1 MRNPTMR
8 RTARAGILAGILAAV
23 LAAPA
28 MNTASAQETPSAPEL
43 APAPVPPATSPA
55 EDAAPAGPTTV
66 PGSSPGPSTITLPT
80 TLAGAAG
87 TWDLSLD
94 GGRRRCVLTLAMDT
108 SPSGRV
114 ARFPAGCRR
123 ALPLMAGIG
132 GWLFTGEGLRLVDR
146 NLRPILAFARN
157 PDGMSLGA
165 TAENGEHYNL
175 VPLQIAAMQPPAA
188 PGAAVSTP
196 TAVAADGAA
205 PAAAPPEKLADGPAL
220 GLYALDRA
228 EQKDVCRLEFSAP
241 IEAGKDTAPLRVLP
255 DCRDSGITV
264 FDPVTWRFANGH
276 LTLKARRGHA
286 VNLVAVGD
294 GRWRRDPEIGAPLV
308 LRKVEP

>member
-1 MRNPTMR
+1 MRGPIMTR
-8 RTARAGILAGILAAV
+8 IALAGALAL
-23 LAAPA
+23 LALTAAQAQESPPEPAPA
-28 MNTASAQETPSAPEL
+28 TAPPESGG
-43 APAPVPPATSPA
+43 AVPPGLA
-55 EDAAPAGPTTV
+55 
-66 PGSSPGPSTITLPT
+66 TLPT

-87 TWDLSLD
+87 TWDLSLE
-94 GGRRRCVLTLAMDT
+94 GGRRRCVLTLAMET
-108 SPSGRV
+108 GPSGRA

-132 GWLFTGEGLRLVDR
+132 GWLFTGETLRLVDR
-146 NLRPILAFARN
+146 NLRPMLIFARS
-157 PDGMSLGA
+157 PDGLSLGA
-165 TAENGEHYNL
+165 TAENGERYSL

-188 PGAAVSTP
+188 TVTQAAQGDAPP
-196 TAVAADGAA
+196 TATA
-205 PAAAPPEKLADGPAL
+205 PEKPAETSVQGPAP

-228 EQKDVCRLEFSAP
+228 AQKDVCRLDFSP
-241 IEAGKDTAPLRVLP
+241 SPDAGKDTAPVRVLP

-264 FDPVTWRFANGH
+264 FDPVSWRFANGH

-286 VNLVAVGD
+286 VNLVAIGE

>member
-1 MRNPTMR
+1 MTRM
-8 RTARAGILAGILAAV
+8 ARAGVLTAALVAALAA
-23 LAAPA
+23 LPPSAAR
-28 MNTASAQETPSAPEL
+28 AQESPPAAE
-43 APAPVPPATSPA
+43 PAPPVMPA
-55 EDAAPAGPTTV
+55 EGGAGAPAGLA
-66 PGSSPGPSTITLPT
+66 TLPE

-87 TWDLSLD
+87 TWDLSLE
-94 GGRRRCVLTLAMDT
+94 GGRRRCVLTLAMET
-108 SPSGRV
+108 GPSGRA

-146 NLRPILAFARN
+146 NLRPVLAFAKN

-165 TAENGEHYNL
+165 TAENGERYNL
-175 VPLQIAAMQPPAA
+175 VPLQIAAMLPPA
-188 PGAAVSTP
+188 PGAATVTP
-196 TAVAADGAA
+196 AANAVGSDA
-205 PAAAPPEKLADGPAL
+205 PASAAVPEKPAEGPAP

-228 EQKDVCRLEFSAP
+228 EQKDVCRLEFALP
-241 IEAGKDTAPLRVLP
+241 LEAGKDTAPVRVLP

-264 FDPVTWRFANGH
+264 FDPVSWRFANGH

-286 VNLVAVGD
+286 VSLVATGE
-294 GRWRRDPEIGAPLV
+294 GRWRRDPEIGVPLV

>member
-1 MRNPTMR
+1 MTHI
-8 RTARAGILAGILAAV
+8 ALAGALAL
-23 LAAPA
+23 LALSAAQAQESTPAPEPAPA
-28 MNTASAQETPSAPEL
+28 T
-43 APAPVPPATSPA
+43 APAESGGAVPPGLA
-55 EDAAPAGPTTV
+55 
-66 PGSSPGPSTITLPT
+66 TLPT
-80 TLAGAAG
+80 TLTGAAG

-94 GGRRRCVLTLAMDT
+94 GGRRRCVLTLSME
-108 SPSGRV
+108 SGPSGRA

-146 NLRPILAFARN
+146 NLRPVLSFIRN
-157 PDGMSLGA
+157 PDGLSLGA

-175 VPLQIAAMQPPAA
+175 VPLQIAAMQPPGA
-188 PGAAVSTP
+188 PGTATVTPAATGSESDAP
-196 TAVAADGAA
+196 N
-205 PAAAPPEKLADGPAL
+205 PAAAPEKPAEGPAP

-228 EQKDVCRLEFSAP
+228 AQKDVCRLDFSHSL
-241 IEAGKDTAPLRVLP
+241 EAGKDTAPVRVLP

-264 FDPVTWRFANGH
+264 FDPVSWRFANGH

-286 VNLVAVGD
+286 VNLVAIGE

>member
-1 MRNPTMR
+1 MMRM
-8 RTARAGILAGILAAV
+8 ARAETLAGALAGALAAT
-23 LAAPA
+23 LAALPPSA
-28 MNTASAQETPSAPEL
+28 ARAQEAPSAAEP
-43 APAPVPPATSPA
+43 APAVAPA
-55 EDAAPAGPTTV
+55 EGGGSAPAGLA
-66 PGSSPGPSTITLPT
+66 TLPE

-87 TWDLSLD
+87 TWDLSQE
-94 GGRRRCVLTLAMDT
+94 GGRRRCVMTLAT
-108 SPSGRV
+108 ETGPSGRA

-146 NLRPILAFARN
+146 NLRPVLAFARN

-165 TAENGEHYNL
+165 TAENGERYHL
-175 VPLQIAAMQPPAA
+175 VPLQIAAMLPPSAPGTATVTPAA
-188 PGAAVSTP
+188 NAV
-196 TAVAADGAA
+196 DGDA
-205 PAAAPPEKLADGPAL
+205 PASAAAPEKPAEGPAP

-228 EQKDVCRLEFSAP
+228 ELKDVCRLEFSLSF
-241 IEAGKDTAPLRVLP
+241 EAGKDTSPVRVLP

-264 FDPVTWRFANGH
+264 FDPVSWRFANGH

-286 VNLVAVGD
+286 VSLVAIGE
-294 GRWRRDPEIGAPLV
+294 GRWRRDPEIGVPLV

>member
-1 MRNPTMR
+1 MKGPTMT
-8 RTARAGILAGILAAV
+8 RTAWAGIFAGTLAAA
-23 LAAPA
+23 LTALAASAAPA
-28 MNTASAQETPSAPEL
+28 QESPPVPE
-43 APAPVPPATSPA
+43 PPPATAPA
-55 EDAAPAGPTTV
+55 ENGGAPAGLAPSSTTLPT
-66 PGSSPGPSTITLPT
+66 TLPT

-87 TWDLSLD
+87 TWDLSLE
-94 GGRRRCVLTLAMDT
+94 GGRRRCVLTLAMET
-108 SPSGRV
+108 GPSGRA

-123 ALPLMAGIG
+123 ALPLLAGIG
-132 GWLFTGEGLRLVDR
+132 GWLFTDEGLRLVDR
-146 NLRPILAFARN
+146 NLRPVLAFARS

-188 PGAAVSTP
+188 PGTATAA
-196 TAVAADGAA
+196 AAQGDPS
-205 PAAAPPEKLADGPAL
+205 PAAATEKPDEPPAPGPAP

-228 EQKDVCRLEFSAP
+228 EQKDLCRLEFALSL
-241 IEAGKDTAPLRVLP
+241 EAGKDTAPVRVLP

-264 FDPVTWRFANGH
+264 FDPVSWRFANGH

-286 VNLVAVGD
+286 VNLVAIGE
-294 GRWRRDPEIGAPLV
+294 GRWRRDPEIGAPLM